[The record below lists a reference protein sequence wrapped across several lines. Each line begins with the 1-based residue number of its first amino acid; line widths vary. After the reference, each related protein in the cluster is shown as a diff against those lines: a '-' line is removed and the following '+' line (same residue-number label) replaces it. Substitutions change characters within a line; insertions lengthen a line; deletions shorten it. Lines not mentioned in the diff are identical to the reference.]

1 MSQVIPKKWKNIT
14 SLFSRAEKDL
24 FFLNRRKT
32 CGSLILSALIP
43 GLGSQDPRVGG
54 GGGELPYID
63 CICMCDPKGDRF

>member
-32 CGSLILSALIP
+32 CRSWVG
-43 GLGSQDPRVGG
+43 GG